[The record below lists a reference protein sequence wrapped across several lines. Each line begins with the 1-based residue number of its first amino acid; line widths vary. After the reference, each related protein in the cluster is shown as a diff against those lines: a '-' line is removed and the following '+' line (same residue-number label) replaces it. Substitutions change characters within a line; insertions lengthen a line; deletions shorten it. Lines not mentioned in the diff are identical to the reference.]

1 MINLPIKFHD
11 KATQPP
17 SANGTGYPHR
27 ISANDLDR
35 NFAYAALDAGEG
47 WTESVSVGNHE
58 GRKLKLPELPSGG
71 TYVLGCVDGTVKW
84 IETESCDEST
94 SG

>member
-35 NFAYAALDAGEG
+35 NFAYAALDAGIG
-47 WTESVSVGNHE
+47 WIESASVGNHQ
-58 GRKLKLPELPSGG
+58 GRRLKLPELPSGG
-71 TYVLGCVDGTVKW
+71 TYVLGCVDGTVQW
-84 IETESCDEST
+84 IETESCD
-94 SG
+94 

>member
-1 MINLPIKFHD
+1 MINLPVKFHE
-11 KATQPP
+11 KAKQSP

-47 WTESVSVGNHE
+47 WIESASVGSHQ
-58 GRKLKLPELPSGG
+58 GRKLKLPELPSSG
-71 TYVLGCVDGTVKW
+71 THVLGCIDGTVQW
-84 IETESCDEST
+84 IETEGCEESPPA
-94 SG
+94 